1 MKRIYVLPMVVLL
14 LITMA
19 TPSFAANKYGSKAY
33 GMGGAFTAVADDA
46 SAVYWNPAGLTQSG
60 LLGLE
65 LNLGGQAKSDDIEA
79 IQDFIDSIDN
89 IQNAGTDQEKIDA
102 VKGLEFPD
110 DVDLN
115 VNGMLALNLKSFG
128 LGIVANSEL
137 ETKSSSEADGSKTK
151 HAENMVTGEG
161 IVSLGTKII
170 NPPLNIGSIAL
181 GMNAKYVSKRYDA
194 VTYSYNED
202 VNTPKFKSSEQT
214 SEATGYGVDFGA
226 LIKVTDMVN
235 LGATVRNAT
244 SKLDWDEDYGF
255 EDELERTVTLGA
267 AAKLPYPLAAIVA
280 VDVEMPE
287 DQEDIYHIGLE
298 KRIIAGLLSLRLGAY
313 EQDGQ
318 DRVYTGGLG
327 INIPFIDLNVAV
339 DSEDYVSLS
348 GTFKF

>member
-14 LITMA
+14 LITMV

-60 LLGLE
+60 LLGLG
-65 LNLGGQAKSDDIEA
+65 LNLGGQTKSDDIEA
-79 IQDFIDSIDN
+79 IQDFIDSIDT
-89 IQNAGTDQEKIDA
+89 IENAGTNQEKIDA
-102 VKGLEFPD
+102 VKDLDFPD

-128 LGIVANSEL
+128 LGIIGNSEL
-137 ETKSSSEADGSKTK
+137 ETESYEEGGFKTK
-151 HAENMVTGEG
+151 HAQNMVTGEG

-181 GMNAKYVSKRYDA
+181 GMNAKYVSRRYDA
-194 VTYSYNED
+194 VTYRYNED
-202 VNTPKFKSSEQT
+202 VTPPIFEDPVERT

-244 SKLDWDEDYGF
+244 SKLEWDKDYGF

-267 AAKLPYPLAAIVA
+267 AAKLPYPLAATVA

-287 DQEDIYHIGLE
+287 DQEDIYHVGLE

-339 DSEDYVSLS
+339 DSDDYVSLS
-348 GTFKF
+348 GTVKF